1 MNRLPCELLH
11 YIIQYIHEPLD
22 LLRMTY
28 VCKCWRSFIMN
39 DEHFLNQWY
48 SRSLKYSRQ
57 TFRNGFINV
66 TKDFKSKLVFDVD
79 RSLFPINLRS
89 TKCYLL
95 PWTVPKHSSHYKCF
109 LEHNYHSSFIFSSYS
124 FSFWILLTHQCEL
137 HVEIGKSYS
146 SNLTILLSR
155 GKKYY
160 FSKRKSI
167 LHADQWTH
175 IVLTKAHSQ
184 SNCTLWIDGQ
194 NVFKSHTFSNKV
206 EEQFSLIKMMLFPKF
221 GSNLSSTSKHV
232 RVADFNAFKRCL
244 TLDEIRAIH
253 QQQTSIKQVNIG
265 TYINNK

>member
-39 DEHFLNQWY
+39 DEHFLNQWF

-66 TKDFKSKLVFDVD
+66 TKDFKSKLIFDID

-137 HVEIGKSYS
+137 HIEIG
-146 SNLTILLSR
+146 
-155 GKKYY
+155 
-160 FSKRKSI
+160 
-167 LHADQWTH
+167 
-175 IVLTKAHSQ
+175 
-184 SNCTLWIDGQ
+184 
-194 NVFKSHTFSNKV
+194 
-206 EEQFSLIKMMLFPKF
+206 
-221 GSNLSSTSKHV
+221 
-232 RVADFNAFKRCL
+232 
-244 TLDEIRAIH
+244 
-253 QQQTSIKQVNIG
+253 
-265 TYINNK
+265 